1 MNKRLAWVMK
11 LKPGNELLYKKKHDE
26 VWPEISKALTNA
38 GVTNYSIYFDKK
50 DNTLIEYM
58 ELKENNTFDK
68 LEDLDILKKW
78 NVYMKDLLVTIS
90 EDDATPVVNELV
102 EVFHHN

>member
-1 MNKRLAWVMK
+1 MIRKSFRMT
-11 LKPGNELLYKKKHDE
+11 LKEGVIDEYKKKHDE

-68 LEDLDILKKW
+68 LEELDILKKW

-90 EDDATPVVNELV
+90 EDDATPVVNELA
-102 EVFHHN
+102 EVFHHI

>member
-1 MNKRLAWVMK
+1 MIRKSFRMT
-11 LKPGNELLYKKKHDE
+11 LKDGKIDEYKKKHDE

-38 GVTNYSIYFDKK
+38 GATNYSIYFDKK

>member
-1 MNKRLAWVMK
+1 MIRKSFRMTLKEGK
-11 LKPGNELLYKKKHDE
+11 LDEYKKKHDN
-26 VWPEISKALTNA
+26 VWPEITEVLTNA
-38 GVTNYSIYFDKK
+38 GVTNYSIYYHEK

-90 EDDATPVVNELV
+90 EDDATPGVNELA

>member
-1 MNKRLAWVMK
+1 
-11 LKPGNELLYKKKHDE
+11 
-26 VWPEISKALTNA
+26 
-38 GVTNYSIYFDKK
+38 
-50 DNTLIEYM
+50 M